1 MIQVTVDVY
10 NFSEL
15 SEEAQQKVIEKNRED
30 IGEIINSCEDDEW
43 EGSLDA
49 FCKEFNITAGNW
61 QVGYPTYHG
70 LVFKDDEIYEGLS
83 AEDVKGKLLW
93 RYLDYHRDNLISPK
107 EYWGQFKE
115 WNPEKQ
121 CYNVKTWTSHINYD
135 PHYSG
140 IVEDGMSL
148 TGVYSD
154 YDLLKPLMEWRKHPD
169 EDTSL
174 YDLID
179 ECLDKFFSAWEDNRE
194 GNYKDD
200 VVRQELLDNDSEQYC
215 VDGSVFHGVY

>member
-1 MIQVTVDVY
+1 MRKITVDVY

-15 SEEAQQKVIEKNRED
+15 SEEVQQKVIENSRER
-30 IGEIINSCEDDEW
+30 IGTFLTECDDGDY

-49 FCKEFNITAGNW
+49 FCKEFDVSAGRW
-61 QVGYPTYHG
+61 QVGCPTYYN
-70 LVFKDDEIYEGLS
+70 LSFKYDEIYEGLS

-93 RYLDYHRDNLISPK
+93 RFLDHHRDDLISPTTYYGWETHNDNNK
-107 EYWGQFKE
+107 KHRQSRV
-115 WNPEKQ
+115 N
-121 CYNVKTWTSHINYD
+121 YNAKYG
-135 PHYSG
+135 G

-154 YDLLKPLMEWRKHPD
+154 YELLKPIMEWRKHPD

-174 YDLID
+174 YDLMD
-179 ECLDKFFSAWEDNRE
+179 ECLGNFFADWKRTRDANYEDE
-194 GNYKDD
+194 A
-200 VVRQELLDNDSEQYC
+200 VRDILIDNDSEQYC